1 MAEDIDKVKVFQEME
16 KALEKMGEELVAYV
30 TGEQA
35 TIDNALENYTS
46 DMLDHANLIKEEQ
59 KLFIEYDL
67 KEAIKN
73 IDLQYYD
80 RLHTVFVFHELVK
93 PANKD
98 IDKKDFFKNV
108 NLNPAENEK
117 DNRYSKIMLDAKTF
131 LAAMDNILAGEEYK
145 DIAFFEII
153 EQSIDRSK
161 DKNGTLIAG
170 SLLDKIFKETE
181 ATIRKNEI
189 VEMDSIRAIKPND
202 FKLPVSKL
210 HNNIFD
216 SFFNERGQISGQ
228 ISFLDPSTFDT
239 ENDNNNLVE
248 LCVGAQKDENRADR
262 LILYGIDQDELD
274 GLNISREIDSYDQRV
289 YDAICTLYDC
299 GNKIITLTQI
309 YRTMG
314 GKGNP
319 KKGDLQKI
327 NNSVVKLWSTKVF
340 VDETKD
346 YEEYLPKDGKI
357 KHRGR
362 ILNISFKDAYIH
374 NKYVE
379 SAIVF
384 LEEPYLLNFSKRRK
398 QIEAIPRNVIE
409 NDKRMTNKNL
419 AIENYL
425 LTRISRM
432 KSAKRN
438 NKNNTSNRILFDKIV
453 EKAHEKNKPERV
465 IKTARDYLEHYK
477 SDSVKWI
484 AGYKEKDG
492 YFEIEL

>member
-1 MAEDIDKVKVFQEME
+1 MAEE
-16 KALEKMGEELVAYV
+16 KDEEN
-30 TGEQA
+30 
-35 TIDNALENYTS
+35 ILENK
-46 DMLDHANLIKEEQ
+46 DIEEFA
-59 KLFIEYDL
+59 KAAATAKAA
-67 KEAIKN
+67 KEALI
-73 IDLQYYD
+73 YYD
-80 RLHTVFVFHELVK
+80 RLLAVLKYYELAK
-93 PANKD
+93 PKYQNISFKDLIKQRDKTKLKPLKGSQFEEAMNNTASFLDVLSKVYDQKYSNVSFNEILESSIDANK
-98 IDKKDFFKNV
+98 
-108 NLNPAENEK
+108 E
-117 DNRYSKIMLDAKTF
+117 
-131 LAAMDNILAGEEYK
+131 
-145 DIAFFEII
+145 
-153 EQSIDRSK
+153 
-161 DKNGTLIAG
+161 LING
-170 SLLDKIFKETE
+170 SLLDSLFKDTE
-181 ATIRKNEI
+181 ATINKKEI
-189 VEMDSIRAIKPND
+189 VEIDNIKVIKPND

-216 SFFNERGQISGQ
+216 SLFNENGQISGQ

-248 LCVGAQKDENRADR
+248 LCVGAQKDTNRADR

-299 GNKIITLTQI
+299 GNKIITITQI

-319 KKGDLQKI
+319 AKSDLQKI
-327 NNSVVKLWSTKVF
+327 NNSIVKLWSTKVF

-409 NDKRMTNKNL
+409 NNKRMTNKNL

-438 NKNNTSNRILFDKIV
+438 NKTNTSNRILFDKII
-453 EKAHEKNKPERV
+453 EKAHEKNKPDRV
-465 IKTARDYLEHYK
+465 ITTARDYLEHYK

-484 AGYKEKDG
+484 VGYKEKDG

>member
-1 MAEDIDKVKVFQEME
+1 MASKKEKELKTAIEKGCQEME
-16 KALEKMGEELVAYV
+16 KRLEASYYLQNVVTDEITKYIPSDMQGSFKNMISYVEKFSTVMKYHELPKKEYKGYSIKELERGRVEK
-30 TGEQA
+30 TKEPIDKELFEQA
-35 TIDNALENYTS
+35 KANTQSFIATMELLLQQNAAYK
-46 DMLDHANLIKEEQ
+46 NLTFAE
-59 KLFIEYDL
+59 L
-67 KEAIKN
+67 KEQSL
-73 IDLQYYD
+73 DPQ
-80 RLHTVFVFHELVK
+80 
-93 PANKD
+93 NK
-98 IDKKDFFKNV
+98 
-108 NLNPAENEK
+108 
-117 DNRYSKIMLDAKTF
+117 
-131 LAAMDNILAGEEYK
+131 
-145 DIAFFEII
+145 
-153 EQSIDRSK
+153 
-161 DKNGTLIAG
+161 TLIAG

-216 SFFNERGQISGQ
+216 SLFNENGQISGQ

-248 LCVGAQKDENRADR
+248 LCVGAQKDANRADR

-299 GNKIITLTQI
+299 GNKIITITQI

-319 KKGDLQKI
+319 AKSDLQKI
-327 NNSVVKLWSTKVF
+327 NNSIVKLWSTKVF

-438 NKNNTSNRILFDKIV
+438 NKTNTSNRILFDKII
-453 EKAHEKNKPERV
+453 EKAHEKNKPDRV
-465 IKTARDYLEHYK
+465 ITTARDYLEHYK

-484 AGYKEKDG
+484 VGYKEKDG

>member
-1 MAEDIDKVKVFQEME
+1 
-16 KALEKMGEELVAYV
+16 MGEEKD
-30 TGEQA
+30 EEKK
-35 TIDNALENYTS
+35 LEN
-46 DMLDHANLIKEEQ
+46 EE
-59 KLFIEYDL
+59 IEEFAKAAATAKAA
-67 KEAIKN
+67 KEALI
-73 IDLQYYD
+73 YYD
-80 RLHTVFVFHELVK
+80 RLLAVLKYYELAK
-93 PANKD
+93 PQYQNISFKD
-98 IDKKDFFKNV
+98 LIEQRDKTKLKPLKGSQFEEAMNNTASFLDVLSKV
-108 NLNPAENEK
+108 YDQK
-117 DNRYSKIMLDAKTF
+117 YSKVSFSK
-131 LAAMDNILAGEEYK
+131 ILES
-145 DIAFFEII
+145 
-153 EQSIDRSK
+153 SIDENK
-161 DKNGTLIAG
+161 ELIAG
-170 SLLDKIFKETE
+170 SLLDSLFKDTE
-181 ATIRKNEI
+181 ATINKKEI
-189 VEMDSIRAIKPND
+189 VEIDNIKAIKPND

-216 SFFNERGQISGQ
+216 SFFNENGQISGQ
-228 ISFLDPSTFDT
+228 ISFLDPSTFDA

-248 LCVGAQKDENRADR
+248 LCVGAQKDTNRADR

-299 GNKIITLTQI
+299 GNKIITITQI

-319 KKGDLQKI
+319 AKSDLQKI
-327 NNSVVKLWSTKVF
+327 NNSIVKLWSTKVF

-409 NDKRMTNKNL
+409 NGKRMTNKNL

-438 NKNNTSNRILFDKIV
+438 NKTNTSNRILFDKIV

>member
-1 MAEDIDKVKVFQEME
+1 
-16 KALEKMGEELVAYV
+16 MGEEKD
-30 TGEQA
+30 EEKK
-35 TIDNALENYTS
+35 LEN
-46 DMLDHANLIKEEQ
+46 EE
-59 KLFIEYDL
+59 IEEFAKAAATAKAA
-67 KEAIKN
+67 KEALI
-73 IDLQYYD
+73 YYD
-80 RLHTVFVFHELVK
+80 RLLAVLKYYELAK
-93 PANKD
+93 PQYQNISFKD
-98 IDKKDFFKNV
+98 LIKQRDKTKLKPLKGSQFEEAMNNTASFLDVLSKV
-108 NLNPAENEK
+108 YDQK
-117 DNRYSKIMLDAKTF
+117 YSKVSFSK
-131 LAAMDNILAGEEYK
+131 ILES
-145 DIAFFEII
+145 
-153 EQSIDRSK
+153 SIDENK
-161 DKNGTLIAG
+161 ELIAG
-170 SLLDKIFKETE
+170 SLLDSLFKDTE
-181 ATIRKNEI
+181 ATINKKEI
-189 VEMDSIRAIKPND
+189 VEIDNIKAIKPND

-216 SFFNERGQISGQ
+216 SLFNENGQISGQ
-228 ISFLDPSTFDT
+228 ISFLDPSTFDA

-248 LCVGAQKDENRADR
+248 LCVGAQKDTNRADR

-299 GNKIITLTQI
+299 GNKIITITQI

-319 KKGDLQKI
+319 AKSDLQKI
-327 NNSVVKLWSTKVF
+327 NNSIVKLWSTKVF

-409 NDKRMTNKNL
+409 NGKRMTNKNL

-438 NKNNTSNRILFDKIV
+438 NKTNTSNRILFDKIV

>member
-1 MAEDIDKVKVFQEME
+1 MAEKNINE
-16 KALEKMGEELVAYV
+16 LEELYQIFTVG
-30 TGEQA
+30 TGDTERKFY
-35 TIDNALENYTS
+35 TTCKDEDLDEVIENAGNDL
-46 DMLDHANLIKEEQ
+46 
-59 KLFIEYDL
+59 LFYCDRL
-67 KEAIKN
+67 KESRELLIRHNYEETVKSL
-73 IDLQYYD
+73 DLTNNDKLLVIFLY
-80 RLHTVFVFHELVK
+80 HELVK
-93 PANKD
+93 PAYKD
-98 IDKKDFFKNV
+98 IDKIDFIKNV
-108 NLNPAENEK
+108 KINPAKNE
-117 DNRYSKIMLDAKTF
+117 DGIYSKIMLESKTF
-131 LAAMDNILAGEEYK
+131 LDVMETILNSENYK
-145 DIAFFEII
+145 DIAFYEIVL
-153 EQSIDRSK
+153 QSIDRNK
-161 DKNGTLIAG
+161 DANGTLIAG

-181 ATIRKNEI
+181 SIINKREI
-189 VEMDSIRAIKPND
+189 VEIDNIKAIKPND

-216 SFFNERGQISGQ
+216 SLFNEHGQVSGQ

-239 ENDNNNLVE
+239 ESDNNNLIE

-289 YDAICTLYDC
+289 YDAMCTLYDC

-346 YEEYLPKDGKI
+346 YKEYLPKDGKI

-379 SAIVF
+379 SAILF

-409 NDKRMTNKNL
+409 NNKRMTNKNL

-438 NKNNTSNRILFDKIV
+438 NKTNTSNRILFDKII
-453 EKAHEKNKPERV
+453 EKAHEKNKPDRV
-465 IKTARDYLEHYK
+465 ITTARDYLEHYK

-484 AGYKEKDG
+484 VGYKEKDG